1 MLELKRVSPDDGSDI
16 YRMLQEIP
24 REENGL
30 LNHANGLTFDEYREW
45 LMKQY
50 RLSLQEGLEDGWK
63 VPTVLFWLYADGIP
77 VGFGKVRRFLTDALR
92 REGGNIGYA
101 IAPSFRGKGYGNEIL
116 RLLLEEA
123 SAMGIEKA
131 LVTVRPDNRASL
143 AVALANGGVV
153 TERTDERIYIW
164 IDLKQPGDPKSP
176 EIQAM
181 AERVREMEDR
191 LNRAE
196 AAVKALDRALE
207 AYGAVREDIAALTGY
222 YESRQ
227 WLADFDAQDALPAGQ
242 PRGVLSE
249 DGICNLLLA
258 DKELRED
265 LQALAEDK

>member
-1 MLELKRVSPDDGSDI
+1 MLELKKVSPDDGPDI

-30 LNHANGLTFDEYREW
+30 LNHANGLSFDEYREW

-50 RLSLQEGLEDGWK
+50 RLSVQEGLEDGWK

-116 RLLLEEA
+116 RLLLGEA

-131 LVTVRPDNRASL
+131 LLTVRPENRASL
-143 AVALANGGVV
+143 AVALANGGVI

-164 IDLKQPGDPKSP
+164 IDLIPP
-176 EIQAM
+176 EDQKTRGSRAM
-181 AERVREMEDR
+181 AERVREMEDH

-196 AAVKALDRALE
+196 AAVKALIRTERQGNYRFVVDDQTVEGAITRRPVTYSAL
-207 AYGAVREDIAALTGY
+207 GLT
-222 YESRQ
+222 R
-227 WLADFDAQDALPAGQ
+227 P
-242 PRGVLSE
+242 
-249 DGICNLLLA
+249 
-258 DKELRED
+258 
-265 LQALAEDK
+265 